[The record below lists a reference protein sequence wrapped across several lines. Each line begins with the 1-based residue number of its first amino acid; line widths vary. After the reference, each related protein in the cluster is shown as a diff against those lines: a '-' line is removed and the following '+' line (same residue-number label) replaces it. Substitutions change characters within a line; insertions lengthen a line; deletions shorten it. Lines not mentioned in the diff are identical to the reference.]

1 MNTEGLREPLNF
13 KVLLRYKFLII
24 SVAAVVICGGY
35 LRIVTEPRQYSATA
49 RIKVRFSA
57 DVLNLPEVGGN
68 VRIPILEEEV
78 KAYMTL
84 LRAPRLIDLALQELE
99 QKREDAAGGN
109 NAAPPPE
116 EEITTGEILIVNILD
131 FVDGLKGKLGSMLDS
146 LLLVKDTFVS
156 NRERKVLRI
165 LNRLSVEAGVDASH
179 IITLTYRDGDP
190 TRAATIANAVTTQ
203 FMALQKAQTRKRNV
217 ERLSGDVEAA
227 KKHLGT
233 VIQRKWE
240 LATLV
245 RSTSIEKAMEDHYL
259 GLETLRQ
266 TANAIRNGLALL
278 DAGIIPMDR
287 TLPIET
293 GANNTQLDR
302 VFYEQRVRAE
312 GALMVETDRTDVLTR
327 ELDVIERL
335 ERELKDKKIQAMK
348 LQLEAHQKY
357 IESEQHRLA
366 SDNAPFR
373 LSPDFSALQVEE
385 QTAQGNLVH
394 AQQQLTD
401 GQLFNQQLE
410 QENVAEFV
418 AVWQEAKPPPFPD
431 QQRRLLKLV
440 VIIVLGSAAG
450 FAAALARHL
459 LWPRPELVD
468 VGAGLGGPSGSLNV
482 PVIILP
488 EEEDDDLESDLEFD
502 VTFPEE
508 EPTEGSRS

>member
-35 LRIVTEPRQYSATA
+35 LRIVTEPRQYSATS

-84 LRAPRLIDLALQELE
+84 LRAPRLIDLALKELE
-99 QKREDAAGGN
+99 QKREDASSGN

-116 EEITTGEILIVNILD
+116 EEITTGEILIVNILE
-131 FVDGLKGKLGSMLDS
+131 FVDGVKGNLGNMLDS

-156 NRERKVLRI
+156 NRERRVLRI

-190 TRAATIANAVTTQ
+190 TRAATIANAVTNQ

-227 KKHLGT
+227 KTYLGGI
-233 VIQRKWE
+233 IQRKWK

-245 RSTSIEKAMEDHYL
+245 GSVSIERAMEDHYL
-259 GLETLRQ
+259 RLEALRRE
-266 TANAIRNGLALL
+266 ANAIENGIALL
-278 DAGIIPMDR
+278 DVGIIPMDK

-293 GANNTQLDR
+293 GTNDTQLDR
-302 VFYEQRVRAE
+302 IFAEQRVRTEAT
-312 GALMVETDRTDVLTR
+312 LQVQTDRTDVLER
-327 ELDVIERL
+327 ELAMIERL
-335 ERELKDKKIQAMK
+335 EADLKTKKIDSMK
-348 LQLEAHQKY
+348 TQLKGHQEY
-357 IESEQHRLA
+357 IASERKRLA
-366 SDNAPFR
+366 SDDAMFR
-373 LSPDFSALQVEE
+373 LSPEFSALQVEE
-385 QTAQGNLVH
+385 QTAQSKLVQ
-394 AQQQLTD
+394 AQQQLTE

-410 QENVAEFV
+410 QEDVAEFV

-431 QQRRLLKLV
+431 QQRRLLKLI
-440 VIIVLGSAAG
+440 VIMVLGSAAG

-468 VGAGLGGPSGSLNV
+468 VGAGLPGPSGSLNV